1 MNRTPACTCL
11 LLGTCVTLQPAPE
24 NSIIL
29 VMAMDGV
36 IFDFLGNI
44 AVGFAATIAVLA
56 VVGLSIPT
64 RSARASRN
72 HPQSR

>member
-1 MNRTPACTCL
+1 
-11 LLGTCVTLQPAPE
+11 
-24 NSIIL
+24 
-29 VMAMDGV
+29 MAMDGV

-64 RSARASRN
+64 RAAR
-72 HPQSR
+72 HPATIRSPARKLPATFRHEIPKQPGITPAVIDWT

>member
-1 MNRTPACTCL
+1 MLTSGYRRNFAARR
-11 LLGTCVTLQPAPE
+11 Q
-24 NSIIL
+24 NSIIV

-64 RSARASRN
+64 RAARASRN
-72 HPQSR
+72 HPPSR

>member
-1 MNRTPACTCL
+1 
-11 LLGTCVTLQPAPE
+11 
-24 NSIIL
+24 
-29 VMAMDGV
+29 MAMDGV

-64 RSARASRN
+64 RAARASRN
-72 HPQSR
+72 HPQSH